1 MDKTKI
7 ETFIKKYTLGGL
19 INSVIWKN
27 NKDNLVVTAM
37 TSDKKLFASV
47 ELDDAAK
54 GFIDGQDVGVL
65 TTDRLKKMFSLL
77 DENVSLSL
85 DVDEKDKTRARRIL
99 IDDGKMSEHY
109 VTSEP
114 SAIDP
119 VPSMKNIPPFEV
131 EIQLTPEFN
140 DKFTRAFSAL
150 GDDASLFTAVM
161 NKKTKK
167 LDVVFGYKSTGNS
180 DRIALGAYVV
190 TNAGKDTIKEPISF
204 TAKNLK
210 EIISANSDAD
220 NAILK
225 ICEAGLAGVSFTKDG
240 ISSQYYLVKVD
251 VED

>member
-77 DENVSLSL
+77 DENVALTL
-85 DVDEKDKTRARRIL
+85 DVDEKDATRARKIL
-99 IDDGKMSEHY
+99 IDDGKMSENY

-150 GDDASLFTAVM
+150 GDDGALFTVVM

-180 DRIALGAYVV
+180 DRIALGSYVI
-190 TNAGKDTIKEPISF
+190 TTAGKDTIKEPISF

-210 EIISANSDAD
+210 EIISANSDAQ
-220 NAILK
+220 NSILN

-240 ISSQYYLVKVD
+240 IASQYYLVKVD